1 MSDTTTM
8 PRLLLLTV
16 RQAAARLNISERL
29 LWSWTSPRGP
39 IRAVRFGRCLRYDER
54 DLDAVIEAQK
64 GGQR

>member
-1 MSDTTTM
+1 MNDR
-8 PRLLLLTV
+8 PAIPQPLLLTA

-39 IRAVRFGRCLRYDER
+39 IRVVRFGRVLRYDER

-64 GGQR
+64 AGS